1 MEFNEIIAKHKVA
14 GITSEELKEHK
25 KQVDQQ
31 RREMVEELKHNRESS
46 FKDHQRFIKELQEQK
61 LKGLQT

>member
-14 GITSEELKEHK
+14 GITNEELKEHK

-31 RREMVEELKHNRESS
+31 RREIVEELKHNRESS
-46 FKDHQRFIKELQEQK
+46 FKDHQKFIKEL
-61 LKGLQT
+61 